1 LLYSRNFA
9 FLEHVK
15 TEFTSLYKDRRIEKA
30 NAYGLDKDFG
40 PHLRSAMHFYNSNGE
55 RLRRDA
61 KVEDL
66 VKQIESMKTVMGR
79 NIHLALERGE
89 NLESLVE
96 KSDKMQKDSL
106 VFKKRGNQLMKIM
119 RWQNMKYTCCLWG
132 LGIGLVWFFVSC
144 LCGLNLARCIPDKES
159 D

>member
-15 TEFTSLYKDRRIEKA
+15 TEFTSLYKERRIEKA

-55 RLRRDA
+55 RLRREA

-89 NLESLVE
+89 NLDSLVE

-119 RWQNMKYTCCLWG
+119 RWQNVKYSCL
-132 LGIGLVWFFVSC
+132 LGGLVICLVWVFVSC
-144 LCGLNLARCIPDKES
+144 LCGFNLSRCISNQGS